1 MKTVG
6 DKFQPPLGDGVS
18 RTVHIELGIIVVTST
33 CNTYWFYYFIFI
45 IIINGQMG
53 AQIHLNTINVTN

>member
-1 MKTVG
+1 
-6 DKFQPPLGDGVS
+6 
-18 RTVHIELGIIVVTST
+18 VVTST